1 MKSRGWYLLVAAVGL
16 VVWGSAG
23 ADEPEAGVAYTVRD
37 VITIGST
44 ERPPAID
51 GKGDDLTWG
60 RGTKIPL
67 VVPGSDGRAPA
78 NEVVAQV
85 TRDDTALYVLFAVDD
100 RKTERRGTKPTA
112 AAPIWEQHSV
122 ELVLDLGADARSYH
136 HFAVNEDNQQFAMA
150 FLEGGGFANPVPQ
163 GSWASATGRSAQGW
177 LAEIAIPW
185 ESIGLAP
192 KAGMLMGM
200 NLIANQPGGN
210 GTVSYQGDATNL
222 RHPAAAGVVAF
233 GADWEPDRPKLKIL
247 SLDTEGGRCVI
258 EVEARGRAYP
268 SSNFG
273 LLHRLTIPGQPPVE
287 SITSMNLRNNKA
299 SEVTLGPVPIGE
311 AGPGSLVLAARR
323 GMKIIRVLAVTF
335 PVQPATP

>member
-177 LAEIAIPW
+177 LAEIAIPASYRW
-185 ESIGLAP
+185 VP
-192 KAGMLMGM
+192 DTVPAGSAYNVAQLYARLGQAIRTGQPMHPGFDDAVRQAARVQRRQAIEGM
-200 NLIANQPGGN
+200 QAETNSE
-210 GTVSYQGDATNL
+210 VRSATTSVNA
-222 RHPAAAGVVAF
+222 AAAGAPDGHPPGERA
-233 GADWEPDRPKLKIL
+233 GARDFLRDFYR
-247 SLDTEGGRCVI
+247 LDT
-258 EVEARGRAYP
+258 AA
-268 SSNFG
+268 
-273 LLHRLTIPGQPPVE
+273 TQ
-287 SITSMNLRNNKA
+287 
-299 SEVTLGPVPIGE
+299 
-311 AGPGSLVLAARR
+311 LAALGDYFSGAR
-323 GMKIIRVLAVTF
+323 A
-335 PVQPATP
+335 A